1 MTTTHAERQRAYR
14 QQHLKA
20 VEGARSRINSS
31 VASRA
36 KLALERLAQHCG
48 VTQAQLLERLV
59 MEEQARLL
67 ATLPSAR
74 QEAYYEGSAH
84 ETEKIVRQR
93 RTVSE

>member
-14 QQHLKA
+14 QRHRKA
-20 VEGARSRINSS
+20 VEGARSRINNS

-36 KLALERLAQHCG
+36 KLALERLAQHYG

-59 MEEQARLL
+59 REEQARLL

-74 QEAYYEGSAH
+74 QEADCDAV
-84 ETEKIVRQR
+84 TP
-93 RTVSE
+93 